1 MSHLAD
7 SYTTCFK
14 NSKLLRRERLKSAS
28 LNNRHLTLLLAFL
41 GCIRIKCVKNPNG
54 GYHTASQKKEIK
66 KKRKCRNELIRQF
79 TVKSRKML
87 RARKGKRDQVVGI
100 CVSEHSILLFK
111 RVSSFLKQSHRL
123 LELKK
128 HQFNPMQSPAAFVT
142 YFGLLEF

>member
-1 MSHLAD
+1 MIASRNPTMPLLLKYLAD
-7 SYTTCFK
+7 SYTTCFM
-14 NSKLLRRERLKSAS
+14 NSKLRRRERLKSAS

-87 RARKGKRDQVVGI
+87 RARKGKRDRVVGI
-100 CVSEHSILLFK
+100 CVSEHQHLVIQESI
-111 RVSSFLKQSHRL
+111 
-123 LELKK
+123 
-128 HQFNPMQSPAAFVT
+128 
-142 YFGLLEF
+142 EFSKTIT